1 MIVVDASVALSWVLP
16 DTDEHHR
23 FSAAVAQA
31 GLRDGRQ
38 FIAPSIFHVE
48 CSYVLLRRGRAGRWG
63 EARIAECAEVIDA
76 FSVQPYAVQQSIA
89 AQVRFAVRH
98 HVQGYDALYLAL
110 ALQAGADLATV
121 DGGLRTAARSA
132 GVKVF
137 KADANSEP

>member
-23 FSAAVAQA
+23 YGTAVAPA
-31 GLRDGRQ
+31 GSADGRQ
-38 FIAPSIFHVE
+38 LIAPAAFHVQ
-48 CSYVLLRRGRAGRWG
+48 CSYVLLKRGRAGCQG

-76 FSVQPYAVQQSIA
+76 FSVQPHAVQQAIA

-110 ALQAGADLATV
+110 AMQTGAALATFDGGLKTAARAAGVKLFQAGA
-121 DGGLRTAARSA
+121 
-132 GVKVF
+132 
-137 KADANSEP
+137 